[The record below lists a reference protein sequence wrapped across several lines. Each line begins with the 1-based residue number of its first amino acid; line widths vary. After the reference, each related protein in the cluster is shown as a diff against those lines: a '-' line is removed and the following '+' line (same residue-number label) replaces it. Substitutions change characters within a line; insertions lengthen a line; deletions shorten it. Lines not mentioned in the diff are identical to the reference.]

1 MIKIALIAGTAQG
14 IGSGVHPESGFEN
27 TSKLFICVGNKDSGA
42 VFSLTRKPLR
52 PSLHS
57 SRHVCDLHQETFS
70 LQERQ
75 WNQASRVWIKTQ
87 KRFICAEEFIRE
99 RNGSKVIP
107 MTNDSTNVNRTRL

>member
-42 VFSLTRKPLR
+42 ESYKKTIEAFLSTLR
-52 PSLHS
+52 VVSATYIKRL
-57 SRHVCDLHQETFS
+57 FS

-87 KRFICAEEFIRE
+87 KRFIFAEEFIRE

>member
-27 TSKLFICVGNKDSGA
+27 TSKLFICVGNKDSGT

-57 SRHVCDLHQETFS
+57 SRRVCDLHQETFFTAGTPMESGIPGMDQDSKTFHLSQRS
-70 LQERQ
+70 LF
-75 WNQASRVWIKTQ
+75 ASVT
-87 KRFICAEEFIRE
+87 
-99 RNGSKVIP
+99 
-107 MTNDSTNVNRTRL
+107 D